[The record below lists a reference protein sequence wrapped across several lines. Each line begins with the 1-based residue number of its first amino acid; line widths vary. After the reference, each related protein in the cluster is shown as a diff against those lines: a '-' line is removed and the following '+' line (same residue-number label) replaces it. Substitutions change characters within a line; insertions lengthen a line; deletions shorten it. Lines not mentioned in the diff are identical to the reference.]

1 MKILLDTNV
10 WRYIVDTGALP
21 RLQQAAR
28 KSRHKVVV
36 APAVVYEA
44 LRTGDRSVRTA
55 LVRALAL
62 PDWTRLMPEAYSEAM
77 EVRDEVF
84 RVRPQWQRAPAD
96 TTLQR
101 RLQFDWKRSRNG
113 FWHRVVH
120 AMDREASNVAQT
132 NLLDLARADTRKI
145 REDAKQLPRS
155 MQDFKLTE
163 LRAQPLGP
171 MQGWDGDWLDMW
183 RIQALACWLTAL
195 ADAHHP
201 YEQWIGGEVIMN
213 FLGVQSS
220 DLVKFWFYDVSTER
234 MPRQWLRT
242 AIGFQQR
249 FHKVTDG
256 TPADAQLGTYLV
268 EVDLLLSADKNLVR
282 IAQRCHR
289 EAPFPVADAQLVPA
303 NDALEAVLT
312 ALRTGTVAQRG

>member
-10 WRYIVDTGALP
+10 WRYIVDAGALL

-44 LRTGDRSVRTA
+44 LRTGDRAVRTA

-96 TTLQR
+96 TTQQR

-120 AMDREASNVAQT
+120 AMDREASAIAQT
-132 NLLDLARADTRKI
+132 NLLDSARADAREI

-163 LRAQPLGP
+163 LRAQPPGP
-171 MQGWDGDWLDMW
+171 MQGWNGDWLDMW
-183 RIQALACWLTAL
+183 RIQALTCWLTAL
-195 ADAHHP
+195 ADADHP

-242 AIGFQQR
+242 AIG
-249 FHKVTDG
+249 
-256 TPADAQLGTYLV
+256 
-268 EVDLLLSADKNLVR
+268 
-282 IAQRCHR
+282 
-289 EAPFPVADAQLVPA
+289 VPA
-303 NDALEAVLT
+303 TFSQGHRWHPRGRTAWNIPGRGGPAAVRRQEFGAVRAAMPPRSALP
-312 ALRTGTVAQRG
+312 RR